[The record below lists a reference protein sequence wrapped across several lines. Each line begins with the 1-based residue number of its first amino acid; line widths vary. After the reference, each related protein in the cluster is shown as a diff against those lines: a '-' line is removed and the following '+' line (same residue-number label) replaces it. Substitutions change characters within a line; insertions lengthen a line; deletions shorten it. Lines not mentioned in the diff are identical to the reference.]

1 MAYIST
7 LNKTLITRL
16 TLFKNI
22 CGIPHLTGYMSIL
35 AEVDRIGKGLLN
47 HFELIFTRHLL

>member
-7 LNKTLITRL
+7 LNKTLITYL
-16 TLFKNI
+16 TLFQNI

-47 HFELIFTRHLL
+47 NFELIFTRHLL

>member
-7 LNKTLITRL
+7 LNKTLITYH
-16 TLFKNI
+16 TQNI

-35 AEVDRIGKGLLN
+35 AEVDRIDKGLLN
-47 HFELIFTRHLL
+47 HFEMIFTRHLL